1 LFMISV
7 QNRLLLLSGNK
18 DSFMKNY
25 LFVFLVLGF
34 AFTAQAQKDS
44 ISRKSVVMTVKDG
57 KEYIIHTVIK
67 GQTLYSIS
75 KIYKVAVEDIEKEN
89 PDVKNG
95 LKPSMEILIP
105 TGKLIKQG
113 NPTGNQQTQFI
124 EHTVKKQETLYG
136 ISKQYGIS
144 VDELMNLN
152 PDIKKGLK
160 TGMVMRIP
168 QKKKDSVIKKEIPEI
183 KKNEDT
189 IKQNDEIIKVKQK
202 DQYNV
207 ALMVPFYLN
216 EASAINISD
225 HYEWKDLT
233 QLKSMTFIQFYE
245 GFLMSVDSLTEKG
258 LNMHL
263 WVYDVTEDT
272 TSLKNI
278 LAKPEM
284 KQMDLIIGP
293 VFGNCFRLASTYA
306 KKNQIPIVNP
316 FSSRAGIVKNN
327 PYVFKL
333 TPSDNF
339 QYEHLVTYMTDS
351 ISQANILFVKNS
363 AQDNLAEKTFSDIFN
378 RQASLKNISV
388 SYLKPGVCKSYE
400 IECIRKKLSDE
411 RPNIIMA
418 LFEGEAPVSNFVR
431 NMNELEGYDIRLFG
445 LPSWNN
451 YENVEIEYMQK
462 LKLHLYEPNFIDYN
476 EPAVKHFIIQFRTIY
491 KTEPG
496 LYAFCGFDIAT
507 YFLSALRDYGTEFY
521 KHCSEM
527 NFTGLETTFNFVQ
540 TNPASGFEN
549 DYINIY
555 RYENYRLS
563 DVKKKQL
570 PMPKEKE

>member
-1 LFMISV
+1 M
-7 QNRLLLLSGNK
+7 
-18 DSFMKNY
+18 MKNY
-25 LFVFLVLGF
+25 LFVFLIFGLILTVH
-34 AFTAQAQKDS
+34 AQKDN
-44 ISRKSVVMTVKDG
+44 ISRKSVVKTVKDG
-57 KEYIIHTVIK
+57 KEYIIHTVTK
-67 GQTLYSIS
+67 GQTLYSLS
-75 KIYKVAVEDIEKEN
+75 KTYKVSIEDIEKEN

-105 TGKLIKQG
+105 TGKIMKQEK
-113 NPTGNQQTQFI
+113 PLNQDQIQFI

-136 ISKQYGIS
+136 ISKQYNVN
-144 VDELMNLN
+144 VDEIISCN
-152 PDIKKGLK
+152 PDIKQGLK
-160 TGMVMRIP
+160 AGMIVRVP
-168 QKKKDSVIKKEIPEI
+168 QKKKDVAIKKDSILKIETHEI

-189 IKQNDEIIKVKQK
+189 LRQDAELIKEKQKQK

-216 EASAINISD
+216 DADAINVSD

-245 GFLMSVDSLTEKG
+245 GFMMCVDSLSEKG
-258 LNMHL
+258 LKMHL

-272 TSLKNI
+272 TALKNI

-293 VFGNCFRLASTYA
+293 VFGNCFRLASGFA
-306 KKNQIPIVNP
+306 KKNQIYIVNP
-316 FSSRAGIVKNN
+316 FSSRASIVKNN

-339 QYEHLVTYMTDS
+339 QYEHIVTYITDS
-351 ISQANILFVKNS
+351 IPLANIIFVKNS
-363 AQDNLAEKTFSDIFN
+363 AQDNLAEKFLSEIYT
-378 RQASLKNISV
+378 RQASLKNIPLT
-388 SYLKPGVCKSYE
+388 YLKSGTCKSYE
-400 IECIRKKLSDE
+400 TENIRKKLSDE
-411 RPNIIMA
+411 RPNVIIA

-431 NMNELEGYDIRLFG
+431 NLNELEGYDIRLFG

-451 YENVEIEYMQK
+451 YENVEIEYLQK

-476 EPAVKHFIIQFRTIY
+476 EPAVKHFIIQFRSTY

-496 LYAFCGFDIAT
+496 LYAFCGFDIAN
-507 YFLSALRDYGTEFY
+507 YFLSALRDFGTGFY
-521 KHCSEM
+521 EHCPEM
-527 NFTGLETTFNFVQ
+527 KFTGLETTFKFLQ
-540 TNPASGFEN
+540 TNPANGFEN

-555 RYENYRLS
+555 RYENYSLS
-563 DVKKKQL
+563 DVRKKQIQIQ
-570 PMPKEKE
+570 KEKE